1 MVDILKLNIEQD
13 FETKVRSILPKD
25 PGGNILVTYLSKM
38 WYLWT
43 KNMKGATVQKV
54 VLKTFEGQGLSGLC
68 ATFQLA
74 QMLTKIQ
81 LHNLD
86 QTSANIVI
94 LLIWSK
100 RNKRITSRVL

>member
-1 MVDILKLNIEQD
+1 
-13 FETKVRSILPKD
+13 
-25 PGGNILVTYLSKM
+25 
-38 WYLWT
+38 
-43 KNMKGATVQKV
+43 MKGATVQKV

-81 LHNLD
+81 LHDLD

-94 LLIWSK
+94 LQVRSK

>member
-1 MVDILKLNIEQD
+1 
-13 FETKVRSILPKD
+13 
-25 PGGNILVTYLSKM
+25 
-38 WYLWT
+38 
-43 KNMKGATVQKV
+43 MKGATVQKV

-100 RNKRITSRVL
+100 RKKKNYISRPLKRASTLLVRTC